1 MLSASHPNLPWDAS
15 KKRKKGRAAT
25 AQVDASWE
33 LGRRII
39 LNRKSVASTRSTFS
53 VRLLLEVLLACD
65 SVAVLIVW
73 EPRTVERQVN

>member
-1 MLSASHPNLPWDAS
+1 MLSASNPNLPWDAS
-15 KKRKKGRAAT
+15 KKRKKGRGAP
-25 AQVDASWE
+25 AQVDGSWE

-39 LNRKSVASTRSTFS
+39 LNRKFMASTRSTFS

-65 SVAVLIVW
+65 SVAVLIIW